1 MIEKDVGEKRTFT
14 TGATR
19 STSIDKGR
27 FDLLPWTA
35 IQRLATHCA
44 KGAEVHGERNCEKG
58 IPMHSL
64 IDSSIRHLS
73 NYLQGEREE
82 PHLISALWN
91 IAFAIQTEILNPEM
105 QDIPNRMEDK

>member
-1 MIEKDVGEKRTFT
+1 MIETGIGEKRTFS

-19 STSIDKGR
+19 STSILKGR

-35 IQRLATHCA
+35 IQQLAIHCA
-44 KGAEVHGERNCEKG
+44 EGAEVHGERNCEKG

-73 NYLQGEREE
+73 DYMRGEYKEN
-82 PHLISALWN
+82 HLVSAMWN
-91 IAFAIQTEILNPEM
+91 VAFAIEMEKHHPEL
-105 QDIPNRMEDK
+105 QDIPTRIDND

>member
-1 MIEKDVGEKRTFT
+1 MSNGEKRTFT

-35 IQRLATHCA
+35 IQQLAIHTA

-64 IDSSIRHLS
+64 LDSAIRHLS
-73 NYLQGEREE
+73 NYMRGEDNED
-82 PHLISALWN
+82 HLVSAMWN
-91 IAFAIQTEILNPEM
+91 VAFALEMELNHKEM
-105 QDIPNRMEDK
+105 QDIPSRIKGGK